1 MAKQYT
7 NRTDLQNK
15 AGKIAKAAAKGQT
28 YGQAGQQLQA
38 QAAVPMAKPPTETAQ
53 PPRQFAMPG
62 TLGAFGRPTER
73 PNEPI
78 TAGAPFGPGATP
90 LQAGTLPRM
99 STETSTLEQIKAIYA
114 AYPNDDLA
122 NLIDSYTRE
131 GF

>member
-1 MAKQYT
+1 MAKTYP

-15 AGKIAKAAAKGQT
+15 AQKIARSAAKGQT
-28 YGQAGQQLQA
+28 YGEAGQQLAA
-38 QAAVPMAKPPTETAQ
+38 QKAVPMAKPPTENPQ
-53 PPRQFAMPG
+53 PQQFTMPG

-73 PNEPI
+73 PMEPV
-78 TAGAPFGPGATP
+78 TAGAPFGPGASP

-99 STETSTLEQIKAIYA
+99 STETSVMEQIRAIYA

-122 NLIDSYTRE
+122 NLIDSYSRE